1 MAFAQGSKCG
11 REPARP
17 PAIFKNVSRSTEGW
31 GLSSGFESTS
41 VFSAGNTRRGPM
53 DRTTARGAA
62 PQSPAAALPSVAT
75 DAHWRPT
82 AGRLVLS
89 SVGED
94 LGQGQEGRCSAPWV
108 KAGCRRTHWLL
119 SLVIFSC

>member
-82 AGRLVLS
+82 AGRPVLS
-89 SVGED
+89 SVG
-94 LGQGQEGRCSAPWV
+94 QGRLQTNSLAAEFG
-108 KAGCRRTHWLL
+108 HFLL
-119 SLVIFSC
+119 LICLVLS